1 VGTNPRP
8 IDKVPS
14 HLSGRR
20 VGERDALGSAIQ
32 TVPALDTEAV
42 SAQIVMAARSAHQPA
57 RRIRLQPALSL
68 APVPDPIL
76 WTEHPAPTFPV
87 EHREVTHRE
96 PKRARL
102 QRSGAALFD
111 QKPIPG
117 LGVRKRINGHAEK
130 VADSVG
136 CRIR

>member
-1 VGTNPRP
+1 MT
-8 IDKVPS
+8 
-14 HLSGRR
+14 
-20 VGERDALGSAIQ
+20 
-32 TVPALDTEAV
+32 
-42 SAQIVMAARSAHQPA
+42 ARGAHEPA
-57 RRIRLQPALSL
+57 RRVRLQPPLSL

-76 WTEHPAPTFPV
+76 RTEHPAPTFAI
-87 EHREVTHRE
+87 EHREIAHRK

-111 QKPIPG
+111 QHSIPR
-117 LGVRKRINGHAEK
+117 LSFRKRIDGHSEK